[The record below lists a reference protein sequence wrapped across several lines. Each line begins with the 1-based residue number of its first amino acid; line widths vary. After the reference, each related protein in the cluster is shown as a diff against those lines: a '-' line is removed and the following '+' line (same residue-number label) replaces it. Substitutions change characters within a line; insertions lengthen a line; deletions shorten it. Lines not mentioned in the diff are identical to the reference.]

1 MSRAYRP
8 TDLEWLASIPADWE
22 ATEVGRDVWVRAR
35 LGWKGLTAEEYIDE
49 GVPMLATPD
58 IKDPEIRYA
67 QANKITYERY
77 TESPEIMLQDG
88 DVLLTKDGSTIGT
101 VNVVRDLP
109 GPATVNGSIAVLT
122 PTGEI
127 CGRYL
132 FWFIASS
139 YAQSIFSRLRGG
151 MGVPH
156 LFQRDINRIRM
167 PRPPLR
173 EQRAIADYLDR
184 ETARIDTLIEEQQR
198 LIEMLRERRRALR
211 VHVALQGTTQV
222 ADVASSLPWAD
233 TLPAKWRVVPLTS
246 VAQLESGHTPSRS
259 REDWWRDCYI
269 PWVSL
274 HDVGTMR
281 GIKYLQDTAQRI
293 SDAGIANSSARLLPA
308 RTVVLSRDATVG
320 RTAIMRVPM
329 ATSQH
334 FAAWV
339 CGPLLDPE
347 YLWVLFADA
356 MQPFFD
362 SFQNGSTIRTIGMGD
377 LKAFRIPLPPLDE
390 QRRIVEYLDEETP
403 KIDTLITE
411 TARFI
416 ELARE
421 RRSAL
426 ITAAVTGQIDV
437 REMV

>member
-1 MSRAYRP
+1 MKTYAEYRDSGIPWVGRIPSKWAVVPLMSVLSESKVRNEGLVEENLLSLSFGRIVRKDIDAVGGLLPESFETYQIVEPSHLVFRF
-8 TDLEWLASIPADWE
+8 TDLQNDQRSLRTARVVERGIITSAYVSARPAGIDARYAE
-22 ATEVGRDVWVRAR
+22 YLLRSYDLTKVFYGLGGGVRQSLKFADVAR
-35 LGWKGLTAEEYIDE
+35 LPVLLPPTAEQ
-49 GVPMLATPD
+49 G
-58 IKDPEIRYA
+58 
-67 QANKITYERY
+67 
-77 TESPEIMLQDG
+77 
-88 DVLLTKDGSTIGT
+88 
-101 VNVVRDLP
+101 
-109 GPATVNGSIAVLT
+109 
-122 PTGEI
+122 
-127 CGRYL
+127 
-132 FWFIASS
+132 
-139 YAQSIFSRLRGG
+139 
-151 MGVPH
+151 
-156 LFQRDINRIRM
+156 
-167 PRPPLR
+167 
-173 EQRAIADYLDR
+173 AIADYLDR
-184 ETARIDTLIEEQQR
+184 ETARIDTLVEEQQR

-211 VHVALQGTTQV
+211 VHVALHGTTQV
-222 ADVASSLPWAD
+222 AEVESPLPWA
-233 TLPAKWRVVPLTS
+233 TKLPASWRVVPLTS

-274 HDVGTMR
+274 HDVSTMR
-281 GIKYLQDTAQRI
+281 GTKYLTDTAQRI

-320 RTAIMRVPM
+320 RTAIMGVPM

-403 KIDTLITE
+403 KIDTLIAETE
-411 TARFI
+411 RFI

-421 RRSAL
+421 RRTAL
-426 ITAAVTGQIDV
+426 ITAAVTGQVDL
-437 REMV
+437 RKMA